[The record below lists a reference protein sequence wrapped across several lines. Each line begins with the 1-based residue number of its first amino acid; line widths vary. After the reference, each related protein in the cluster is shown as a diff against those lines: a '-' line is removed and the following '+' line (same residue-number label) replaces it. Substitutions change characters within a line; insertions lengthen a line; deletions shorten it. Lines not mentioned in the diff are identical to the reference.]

1 MRRATAHRPLAVAVD
16 VGTTGAR
23 AAAYGLDGT
32 LVAEVRH
39 RYRTNVPRPGWAE
52 QDARDWQAGAMAVL
66 GRLAAKVAGQGE
78 WRAIGLTGQ
87 CPTVVPVDQHG
98 KPVGPGMLYRDNRAV
113 AEAAEMREAIGPAE
127 YHRRTG
133 HVPEAFHVGA
143 KVLWLKKHESE
154 RYARAACFLQP
165 RDVVLHRLTGALA
178 TDETHANA
186 TLFYDLVE
194 RHWDK
199 DLLAAFQVDPALFPV
214 ALPSWQ
220 VVAGLPAAVA
230 DEFALPAGTPV
241 VIGAADSQ
249 CAAYGAGITTPGIV
263 SEMAGASSCL
273 NSVVPSPLAD
283 LRVTHYRYLMPDCY
297 CTELGVN
304 TTGAAIDWAVRRLGY
319 ADHAALA
326 ADAERHYRRAGR
338 LDPIDAAPLF
348 LPYLGDGE
356 RDDPSV
362 RGAFLGL
369 ADRHDRAALAYAVL
383 EGVALAVTAVV
394 QELADAGSPARELR
408 VGGGGTHLRLVG
420 QLKAELL
427 GIPVLHLDLDP
438 ADFGAAMLAAASAG
452 LADAAANA
460 IDAVVRRAVTLHP
473 TTAGQRRERARL
485 DWFLSIRTARAVH
498 RPASVVH
505 RPAAVVHRP
514 AAVDHPRDVG
524 VVLAAGQADA
534 GPRAGAER
542 PESQ

>member
-1 MRRATAHRPLAVAVD
+1 MRRASADRSLAVAVD
-16 VGTTGAR
+16 VGTTGVR

-39 RYRTNVPRPGWAE
+39 RYRTYVPQPGWAE
-52 QDARDWQAGAMAVL
+52 QDARDWSAGAMAVL
-66 GRLAAKVAGQGE
+66 RRLAAKVAGKGDI
-78 WRAIGLTGQ
+78 RAIGLTGQ

-98 KPVGPGMLYRDNRAV
+98 GPVGPAMLYRDNRAV
-113 AEAAEMREAIGPAE
+113 AEAGEMRVAIGPAE

-154 RYARAACFLQP
+154 RYVRTACFLQP
-165 RDVVLHRLTGALA
+165 RDVVLHRLTGVLA

-199 DLLAAFQVDPALFPV
+199 GLLAAFDVDPALFPV

-230 DEFALPAGTPV
+230 DELAFPAGTPV

-249 CAAYGAGITTPGIV
+249 CAAYGAGVTTPGIV

-273 NSVVPSPLAD
+273 NSVVPVPLAD
-283 LRVTHYRYLMPDCY
+283 LRVTHYSYLTPDCY

-326 ADAERHYRRAGR
+326 ADAEQHYRRAGR

-369 ADRHDRAALAYAVL
+369 ADRHDGAALAFAVL
-383 EGVALAVTAVV
+383 EGVALGVAAVV
-394 QELADAGSPARELR
+394 QELVDAGSPAAELR
-408 VGGGGTHLRLVG
+408 VGGGGAHLRLVG

-438 ADFGAAMLAAASAG
+438 ADFGVAMLAAASAD
-452 LADAAANA
+452 LADDAANA
-460 IDAVVRRAVTLHP
+460 IDAVVRRALTLP
-473 TTAGQRRERARL
+473 STTEGQRRERTRL
-485 DWFLSIRTARAVH
+485 DWFLSTRAAPAVH
-498 RPASVVH
+498 RPPTPRPLPAPGLSDGSHVDSV
-505 RPAAVVHRP
+505 PA
-514 AAVDHPRDVG
+514 RD
-524 VVLAAGQADA
+524 
-534 GPRAGAER
+534 
-542 PESQ
+542 